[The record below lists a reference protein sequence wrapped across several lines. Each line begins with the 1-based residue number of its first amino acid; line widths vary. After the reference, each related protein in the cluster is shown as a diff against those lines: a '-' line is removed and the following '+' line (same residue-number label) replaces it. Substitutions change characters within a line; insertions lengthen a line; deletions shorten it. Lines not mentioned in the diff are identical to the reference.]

1 MNSSKLFFSP
11 SEYFILNKDLIKKIG
26 LEPTIILC
34 SLINAEE
41 LKKNNNYFLTT
52 ITHIGS
58 ETTLSSFKIKNGIN
72 KLYKAKFI
80 DVIVKNE
87 DKLSVKI
94 LHENILNTFTIKKF
108 KNILKKTIT
117 QKPKLKHNRFKK
129 PTIKE
134 LNNYFI
140 ELGINTDESDIMFDY
155 YQSKGWKVG
164 KAPMKCWKSAARN
177 WARRLSKTTEFP
189 DYYDKKI
196 EKQICDDPTALS
208 RYHNHLK
215 KNGWESIYSP
225 SSGTTWRKIKT
236 T

>member
-26 LEPTIILC
+26 IEPTIILC
-34 SLINAEE
+34 SLINTEE

-52 ITHIGS
+52 IVNIES
-58 ETTLSSFKIKNGIN
+58 ETTLSAFKIKNGIN

-80 DVIVKNE
+80 DVVVKNE
-87 DKLSVKI
+87 GRLSVKI
-94 LHENILNTFTIKKF
+94 LHDNILNTLTIKPS
-108 KNILKKTIT
+108 NIITKKTPNK
-117 QKPKLKHNRFKK
+117 KPKLKHNRFKK

-155 YQSKGWKVG
+155 YESKGWKVG

-177 WARRLSKTTEFP
+177 WARRLTKKTEFP

-196 EKQICDDPTALS
+196 EKQICDDPATLS
-208 RYHNHLK
+208 RYHKHLK
-215 KNGWESIYSP
+215 ENGWESIYSP
-225 SSGTTWRKIKT
+225 SAGTTWRKTKT
-236 T
+236 L

>member
-1 MNSSKLFFSP
+1 M
-11 SEYFILNKDLIKKIG
+11 KKIG
-26 LEPTIILC
+26 IESTIILC
-34 SLINAEE
+34 SLINAED
-41 LKKNNNYFLTT
+41 LKKNNNYFSIT
-52 ITHIGS
+52 IAHIGS
-58 ETTLSSFKIKNGIN
+58 ETTLSTFKIKNGIN

-80 DVIVKNE
+80 DVIVKDE
-87 DKLSVKI
+87 GKLSVMI
-94 LHENILNTFTIKKF
+94 LHDNILNTFAIKKTN
-108 KNILKKTIT
+108 NILKKTTT
-117 QKPKLKHNRFKK
+117 QRPKLKHNRFKK

-134 LNNYFI
+134 LNNYFK
-140 ELGINTDESDIMFDY
+140 ELGVNLDESDIMFDY

-196 EKQICDDPTALS
+196 EKQICDNPTELS
-208 RYHNHLK
+208 KYHNHLK

>member
-1 MNSSKLFFSP
+1 MNSSKLFFLP
-11 SEYFILNKDLIKKIG
+11 SEYFILNKDLMKKIG
-26 LEPTIILC
+26 IEPTIILC

-41 LKKNNNYFLTT
+41 LKKNNNYFSIT
-52 ITHIGS
+52 IAHIGS
-58 ETTLSSFKIKNGIN
+58 ETTLSTFKIKNGIN

-80 DVIVKNE
+80 DVIVK
-87 DKLSVKI
+87 DAGKLSVMI
-94 LHENILNTFTIKKF
+94 LHDNILNTFAIKKTN
-108 KNILKKTIT
+108 NILKKTTT

-129 PTIKE
+129 PPIKE
-134 LNNYFI
+134 LNNYFK
-140 ELGINTDESDIMFDY
+140 ELGVNVDESDIMFDY

-196 EKQICDDPTALS
+196 EKQICDNPTELS
-208 RYHNHLK
+208 KYHNHLK